1 MDQKLY
7 PNIQPSAPDLELIID
22 KKIKDINSFNNSI
35 NNIMLMMK
43 YYDQQ
48 YQKYKKKYNKYNL
61 INNAIQTLDSITI
74 ISTTSSSIT
83 FSIIGIG
90 VIVVPIVCG
99 VGCSVAVLSKLLS
112 KYIKIKLEQSLKK
125 YTLIKETQQRF
136 ETFYSSSLKDNKI
149 NESEYNTFI
158 KLFDTYKNQSS
169 IDNKNK
175 SFLDSI

>member
-1 MDQKLY
+1 MEQKLY
-7 PNIQPSAPDLELIID
+7 PNFQPSAPDLELLID

-35 NNIMLMMK
+35 NNIILMMK

-48 YQKYKKKYNKYNL
+48 YQKQKKKYNKYNL
-61 INNAIQTLDSITI
+61 INNAIQTLDSITK

-83 FSIIGIG
+83 FSITGIG

-99 VGCSVAVLSKLLS
+99 VGCSITILSKILS
-112 KYIKIKLEQSLKK
+112 KYIKIKLEQSSKK

-158 KLFDTYKNQSS
+158 YKNQSQ
-169 IDNKNK
+169 NNQNNK

>member
-1 MDQKLY
+1 MEQKLY
-7 PNIQPSAPDLELIID
+7 PNIQPSAPQLEEIID

-48 YQKYKKKYNKYNL
+48 YQKQKKKYNKYNL
-61 INNAIQTLDSITI
+61 INNAIQSLDTLAI

-83 FSIIGIG
+83 FSIIGVG
-90 VIVVPIVCG
+90 VIVVPIICG
-99 VGCSVAVLSKLLS
+99 VGCSITIFSKLFA
-112 KYIKIKLEQSLKK
+112 KYIKSKLEMSLKN

-136 ETFYSSSLKDNKI
+136 ETFYTSSLKDNKI

-158 KLFDTYKNQSS
+158 KIFDTYKSQSS
-169 IDNKNK
+169 KQSK
-175 SFLDSI
+175 